1 MIPGLVTRVSAVLAG
16 LLLAHVLLKS
26 IEIVNFEGKLT

>member
-1 MIPGLVTRVSAVLAG
+1 MIPGLVTTVSAV